1 MNAGR
6 RNSDRAKATK
16 VAILAGIIAC
26 CAAYSP
32 AQSNRGAEQLRPS
45 AASAE
50 TAPRDEYRLGPEDQI
65 TITVR
70 FADELNNKTVPID
83 SAGYINIPFAG
94 RVSAAGLTVA
104 ELQTSIAA
112 KLTPYFTA
120 PQVVIN
126 IERYGSKPVA
136 VMGEVHN
143 PAVYQ
148 LRGRETLMQL
158 LSAAGGLTQEAGSK
172 LEITR
177 QMIWGELPLPNARLD
192 PSGKSSTAELDLS
205 ALLAGNES
213 ENILL
218 CSNDTVTVPRVK
230 LIYVLGE
237 VHKPGGFPLH
247 DTQTAS
253 VLQAVA
259 LAEGP
264 LVTASTEHARILR
277 LRAGGARQEI
287 PVNLRNILERDQP
300 DISLKPDDILY
311 LPNSKA
317 KSATLRGLEAAIQMG
332 TGVVIWG
339 RF

>member
-1 MNAGR
+1 M
-6 RNSDRAKATK
+6 
-16 VAILAGIIAC
+16 IAC
-26 CAAYSP
+26 ANTYST
-32 AQSNRGAEQLRPS
+32 AQSNKRTEQAEQANAS
-45 AASAE
+45 AAAV
-50 TAPRDEYRLGPEDQI
+50 PRDEYRLGPEDQI

-104 ELQTSIAA
+104 ELQTSLAK
-112 KLTPYFTA
+112 KLTPYFAA

-126 IERYGSKPVA
+126 IAQYGSKPVA

-143 PAVYQ
+143 PAVHQ

-158 LSAAGGLTQEAGSK
+158 LSASGGLTQEAGSK

-177 QMIWGELPLPNARLD
+177 QMVWGELPLPNARVD
-192 PSGKSSTAELDLS
+192 SSGTSSTVEVDLS
-205 ALLAGNES
+205 ALLSGNES

-218 CSNDTVTVPRVK
+218 CSNDTVTVPRAK

-247 DTQTAS
+247 ETETAS
-253 VLQAVA
+253 VLQALA

-264 LVTASTEHARILR
+264 LGTASTEHARILR
-277 LRAGGARQEI
+277 MQSNGVRQEI
-287 PVNLRNILERDQP
+287 PVNLRNILEREQP
-300 DISLKPDDILY
+300 DISLKPEDVLY

-317 KSATLRGLEAAIQMG
+317 KSATLRAVEAAIQMG
-332 TGVVIWG
+332 TGVVVWG